1 MVDNQRLND
10 ERQARREQRLE
21 VDDLASQVDEQLLL
35 EREDEV
41 VDLEEDEQEVGNEEL
56 EDELVVHHNLPG
68 DPRPN
73 PPPLG
78 DHLAE
83 EPLLH
88 RGERIVRG
96 GDGEQVELADRLAP
110 EVPGP
115 LEGPVVLDGDG
126 WRTIDLLGAWDCA
139 LNIFSSLEDVPYVHR
154 VGWGRAM
161 TKVLT
166 SILSAT
172 NQEELD
178 RALKWLLLMPSALL
192 RKARRGG
199 GNGRSGRTV
208 SSCC

>member
-10 ERQARREQRLE
+10 ERRQARREQRLE
-21 VDDLASQVDEQLLL
+21 ADDLASQVDEQLLL

-56 EDELVVHHNLPG
+56 EELVVHHNLPG

-88 RGERIVRG
+88 RGERIIRG
-96 GDGEQVELADRLAP
+96 GDGEQVELADRLAL

-115 LEGPVVLDGDG
+115 
-126 WRTIDLLGAWDCA
+126 
-139 LNIFSSLEDVPYVHR
+139 
-154 VGWGRAM
+154 
-161 TKVLT
+161 
-166 SILSAT
+166 
-172 NQEELD
+172 
-178 RALKWLLLMPSALL
+178 
-192 RKARRGG
+192 
-199 GNGRSGRTV
+199 GRT
-208 SSCC
+208 CCA